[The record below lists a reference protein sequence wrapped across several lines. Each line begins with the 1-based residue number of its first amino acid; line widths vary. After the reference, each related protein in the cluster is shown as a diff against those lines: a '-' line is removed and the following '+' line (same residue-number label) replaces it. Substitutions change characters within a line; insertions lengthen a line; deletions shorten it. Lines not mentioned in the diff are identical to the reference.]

1 MELLAPESPL
11 AERTRNLCQA
21 LLDAS
26 EFSSLKRD
34 LDAFMGDEGLK
45 FRFQQVNDLGRLLH
59 DKQSHGLELKGDEI
73 EQFESL
79 RSELMSSA
87 IVRDFLAAQ
96 DKVQQLHSI
105 VAKFLDK
112 TLELGRIP
120 EWDDVQS
127 GCCNTGGCGCN

>member
-1 MELLAPESPL
+1 MDDGIALIEQKTLELCEAIV
-11 AERTRNLCQA
+11 
-21 LLDAS
+21 AS
-26 EFSSLKRD
+26 KGFPDMFRKM
-34 LDAFMGDEGLK
+34 DAFMGDEGLK